1 MPPKPLPDRVWDY
14 AAPNH
19 NILAGHATRLLPP
32 QVRLTDE
39 DVQRIAVAKGLNS
52 IPRAY
57 VMGLLA
63 GMRREK

>member
-1 MPPKPLPDRVWDY
+1 MKIPDRPWDF

-19 NILAGHATRLLPP
+19 GNLAGHASRLLPP
-32 QVRLTDE
+32 QVKLTDE

>member
-1 MPPKPLPDRVWDY
+1 MKDRPWDY
-14 AAPNH
+14 DAPNY
-19 NILAGHATRLLPP
+19 NNLAGHATRLLPP
-32 QVRLTDE
+32 EVKLSDE
-39 DVQRIAVAKGLNS
+39 DVFRIAVAKGLNS